1 MDAQQETPNVNVDG
15 DSTPEES
22 RPETV
27 ETPEDSAKAEPSSPA
42 QTAASIE
49 VEEVDDFGAAL
60 DQYESGLKSIKEGEV
75 VEGKVLTVL
84 EKEVIVDIGYKSEGV
99 IDIGEF
105 RQSDGS
111 VSVAPGDRV
120 DVLLEKTE
128 DGDGYVVLSKEKAE
142 RLKVWDVVEGAY
154 ESGEPITGRVMD
166 RIKGGLKVDIGLPAF
181 LPGSLVDSR
190 PVRNLE
196 SLIGQEFR
204 LRVIKVNKRR
214 GNIVLSRK
222 AVLEVENAEK
232 KKKTLSELEEGK
244 ILRGVV
250 KNLTEYGAFIDL
262 GGIDGLL
269 HITDISWGRISHP
282 SEKFQIGDELD
293 VVVLKFDR
301 EKERV
306 SLGFKQ
312 LQDDPWEFA
321 PSKYPTQ
328 SRIRGKV
335 VSLTDYGAFVEV
347 EEGIEGLIHVS
358 EMSWTKRIKHPSK
371 VLNVGDWVECVVLD
385 IDRDARRLSLGL
397 KQTEPNPWDLI
408 SSKYRVGDKIHGK
421 VRNITDFGAFIEVE
435 EGIDGLVHISD
446 LSWTKRVKHPSESL
460 EKAQEVDAVILKL
473 DSEHQRL
480 SLGIKQ
486 LEPNAVKGFFE
497 SHTTGDV
504 LRGRITRLT
513 EFGAFVEL
521 FEGLEGLVHV
531 SELSHERIEKPEDS
545 FEVGQEVRV
554 KVIKMDPVEEKIGLS
569 IKGARDEPDPQAVQ
583 AYFDN
588 QPGDGSATLGDVMK
602 PDMFRSEASEAPA
615 AEPTEAPVEARDQ
628 DDEPAEET
636 PTETPDEGETE
647 KQP

>member
-1 MDAQQETPNVNVDG
+1 MDTQ
-15 DSTPEES
+15 
-22 RPETV
+22 PET
-27 ETPEDSAKAEPSSPA
+27 SNAKLDHADESSTATDAKTAAASEPSEKED
-42 QTAASIE
+42 AAAGRNIE
-49 VEEVDDFGAAL
+49 VEEIEDFGATL
-60 DQYESGLKSIKEGEV
+60 DQWESGLKTFKEGQV
-75 VEGKVLTVL
+75 VEGRVLKVL

-99 IDIGEF
+99 IDIEEF
-105 RQSDGS
+105 RSAE
-111 VSVAPGDRV
+111 VNPGDKV
-120 DVLLEKTE
+120 DVLLERTE

-142 RLKVWDVVEGAY
+142 RLKIWDIVEKAY
-154 ESGEPITGRVMD
+154 ETGEPVIGRVMD

-196 SLIGQEFR
+196 TLIGKDYR
-204 LRVIKVNKRR
+204 MRVIKVNKRR

-222 AVLEVENAEK
+222 AILDVENAEK
-232 KKKTLSELEEGK
+232 KKETLANLEEGK

-282 SEKFQIGDELD
+282 SEKFQIGDEMD

-321 PSKYPTQ
+321 ARKYPTQ

-358 EMSWTKRIKHPSK
+358 EMSWTKRVKHPSK
-371 VLNVGDWVECVVLD
+371 VLNIGDWVECVVLD
-385 IDRDARRLSLGL
+385 IDREARRLSLGL
-397 KQTEPNPWDLI
+397 KQMEPNPWDLI
-408 SSKYRVGDKIHGK
+408 ASKYRIGDKLTGT

-446 LSWTKRVKHPSESL
+446 LSWTKRVKHPSEIL
-460 EKAQEVDAVILKL
+460 EKNAEVEAVILKI
-473 DSEHQRL
+473 DSDNQRL

-486 LEPNAVKGFFE
+486 LEPNAVEGFFDT
-497 SHTTGDV
+497 HGVGDV
-504 LRGRITRLT
+504 LRGKITRLAD
-513 EFGAFVEL
+513 FGAFVEL
-521 FEGLEGLVHV
+521 LDGLEGLVHV
-531 SELSHERIEKPEDS
+531 SELSNERVEKPEDV
-545 FEVGQEVRV
+545 FETNQEVRV
-554 KVIKMDPVEEKIGLS
+554 KIIKMDPVEKKVGLS
-569 IKGARDEPDPQAVQ
+569 IKAALDEPEPEAVQ
-583 AYFDN
+583 AYFEG
-588 QPGDGSATLGDVMK
+588 QPDDGSATLGDVMK
-602 PDMFRSEASEAPA
+602 AELFGNLAKPA
-615 AEPTEAPVEARDQ
+615 AEPVAE
-628 DDEPAEET
+628 EPASAEEAT
-636 PTETPDEGETE
+636 AAAKSDGGETAKEEAAADTE
-647 KQP
+647 KSESGEK